1 MMCLYEQSFTI
12 LLSVISGQCMS
23 KTNKKKITLAYLQ
36 TFKPVDLSN
45 RELYVHEILIFENQM
60 CA

>member
-12 LLSVISGQCMS
+12 LLSVISRQCMS
-23 KTNKKKITLAYLQ
+23 ITNKKKIVLAHLQ
-36 TFKPVDLSN
+36 TFKPLALSN
-45 RELYVHEILIFENQM
+45 RELYVHEKLIFENQM